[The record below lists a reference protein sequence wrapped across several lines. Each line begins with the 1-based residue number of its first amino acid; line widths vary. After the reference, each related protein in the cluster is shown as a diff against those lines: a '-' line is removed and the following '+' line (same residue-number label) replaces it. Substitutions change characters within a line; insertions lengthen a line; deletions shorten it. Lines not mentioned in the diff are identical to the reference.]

1 MSTAAMIVMELGSDW
16 PGQVGD
22 ETNVVLPGDGS
33 EDLLHKTEEKLVAL
47 RRGNHSVRVAVLA
60 CNAAVGAAAAAARA
74 QLARVLFGT
83 VTDSLHGRLILSA
96 SARATLQLREEL
108 LRLAGALTE
117 GLRGRRAT
125 VSVQFSQPPSTPSGS
140 PWRPPGRRSRSL
152 R

>member
-1 MSTAAMIVMELGSDW
+1 MSTAAMIVMESGSDW

-22 ETNVVLPGDGS
+22 ETNVVLPSDGS
-33 EDLLHKTEEKLVAL
+33 EDLLHKTEEKLEAL

-60 CNAAVGAAAAAARA
+60 CNAAEGAGAAAARA
-74 QLARVLFGT
+74 ELARMLFGT
-83 VTDSLHGRLILSA
+83 VTGALHGRLILSA
-96 SARATLQLREEL
+96 SAHATRQLREEL

-125 VSVQFSQPPSTPSGS
+125 VSVQFTEPSTPSGS
-140 PWRPPGRRSRSL
+140 PWRPAGRPFRSL